1 MILQPEPISSQGLTT
16 LTEPNKLSVP
26 FRFRAAAMRKWRALA
41 IRIVWLAIVCDAH
54 RTLCYPQASGPPAAE
69 RQPSLGVYI
78 PPNEQHPALAL
89 PIYRKSNHGVYVS
102 VGTERSFIGAAL
114 TEAEALIVID
124 YDPEAI
130 RFANINRALLAASTD
145 RADYVNLRLHAS
157 QDAWRQRSQQLAGV
171 DQETLVSLVS
181 WTFWDQKVR
190 KNTWAWN
197 SAFQHFNTEPKHPA
211 DPFFA
216 SDYLFDDILYNHLS
230 QLAKRSRI
238 WSRVVDLRRDD
249 EVRAFCD
256 DLKSKHLRLGVI
268 DTSDVPSPSEAGTSV
283 AAHYILLFSVYAQ
296 DDTLFLNTAPA
307 RAKGVVWSYF
317 AFTNKTIRGLRQTTL
332 KRWYDIEIK
341 KIADSAEA
349 LALLDDPEVT
359 TH

>member
-1 MILQPEPISSQGLTT
+1 
-16 LTEPNKLSVP
+16 
-26 FRFRAAAMRKWRALA
+26 MRKWRALA
-41 IRIVWLAIVCDAH
+41 IRIVWLATVCAAQ
-54 RTLCYPQASGPPAAE
+54 RTLCYPQTSGLPIPE

-114 TEAEALIVID
+114 TEAQALIVID
-124 YDPEAI
+124 YDSEAV

-145 RADYVNLRLHAS
+145 RADYVRLRLHAS
-157 QDAWRQRSQQLAGV
+157 QDVWRQRSQELTGE
-171 DQETLVSLVS
+171 DKETLASPPS
-181 WTFWDQKVR
+181 WIFWDQKVR

-197 SAFQHFNTEPKHPA
+197 SAFQHFNTEPKHPD

-216 SDYLFDDILYNHLS
+216 SDYLFDDGLYNHLS
-230 QLAKRSRI
+230 RLAKSSRI
-238 WSRVVDLRRDD
+238 WSRVVDLRRDN

-256 DLKSKHLRLGVI
+256 DMKSKHLRLGVI

-283 AAHYILLFSVYAQ
+283 SAHYVMLFSEYAQ

-317 AFTNKTIRGLRQTTL
+317 AFSNRTVRGLDETML

-341 KIADSAEA
+341 KIADSPQAR
-349 LALLDDPEVT
+349 ALLDDPELT